1 MSAYAAAPPFIA
13 GIATV
18 ALLPRND
25 VLDISVMS
33 SVSETYHGKEYHVT
47 TT

>member
-1 MSAYAAAPPFIA
+1 MSHSDKRGATLPKV
-13 GIATV
+13 ATV

-33 SVSETYHGKEYHVT
+33 SVSETYPGKEYHVT